1 MAGRKFVIMI
11 TGIILA
17 SGLSRRMGSDKLL
30 LPVDGIAIVERVMQA
45 ADASL
50 LDAIVVVYQ
59 NPVVCKLA
67 ERYRIRQV
75 YNPDAVQGQSAS
87 VKAGVRAAAPEAEA
101 YMFLPGDQPRLDALA
116 INLLIAVWLDR
127 KDHIIVPVYGGR
139 RGSPVVFPARFKE
152 HLLALEG
159 DTGGRA
165 VIEQAP
171 EMVRCVDMPDADVGI
186 DIDTPEEYDYCTHE
200 RKQ

>member
-1 MAGRKFVIMI
+1 MI

-17 SGLSRRMGSDKLL
+17 SGFSRRMGSDKLL

-45 ADASL
+45 ADDSL
-50 LDAIVVVYQ
+50 LDDIVVVYQ
-59 NPVVCKLA
+59 NSVVRKLA

-75 YNPDAVQGQSAS
+75 YNPDAALGQSAS
-87 VKAGVRAAAPEAEA
+87 VKAGVLSALPQPQA
-101 YMFLPGDQPRLDALA
+101 YMFLTGDQPRLDAA
-116 INLLIAVWLDR
+116 TINLLVATWQER
-127 KDHIIVPVYGGR
+127 KDNIIVPVYGGR
-139 RGSPVVFPARFKE
+139 RGSPVVFPSCFRE

-171 EMVRCVDMPDADVGI
+171 KMVHCIDMPDANAGI
-186 DIDTPEEYDYCTHE
+186 DIDTTEEYEYCTHG

>member
-1 MAGRKFVIMI
+1 MI

-30 LPVDGIAIVERVMQA
+30 LPVDGISIVERVMQA

-50 LDAIVVVYQ
+50 LDDIVVVYQ
-59 NPVVCKLA
+59 NPVVRKLA

-75 YNPDAVQGQSAS
+75 YNPDAAQGQSMS
-87 VKAGVRAAAPEAEA
+87 VKAGVLAALPQTQA
-101 YMFLPGDQPRLDALA
+101 YMFLTGDQPFIAADT
-116 INLLIAVWLDR
+116 INLLIAAWR
-127 KDHIIVPVYGGR
+127 AGSGHIIVPVYDSK
-139 RGSPVVFPARFKE
+139 RGSPAIFPAACKPE
-152 HLLALEG
+152 LLALSG

-165 VIEQAP
+165 VIAAH
-171 EMVRCVDMPDADVGI
+171 PDSVQQIEILDSREGI
-186 DIDTPEEYDYCTHE
+186 DVDTRQLYEKIIDE